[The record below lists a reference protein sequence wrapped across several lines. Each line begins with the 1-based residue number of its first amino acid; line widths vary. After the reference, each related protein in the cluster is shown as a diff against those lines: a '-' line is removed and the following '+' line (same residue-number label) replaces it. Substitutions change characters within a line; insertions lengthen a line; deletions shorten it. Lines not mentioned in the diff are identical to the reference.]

1 MESLTL
7 EFALMVERGD
17 PLQLEKE
24 QFKPLSESN
33 RNSERIV
40 RVQLSYWKDVW
51 RRLKLNKGAIFGL
64 TVLSILTFMAIF
76 GPFMTAYDYQ
86 EQVLL
91 DANLSPNADHW
102 FGTDDLGR
110 DLWARVWWGTRISL
124 FIGIVAAVLDLLI
137 GVIYGSV
144 SGYLGGRVD
153 NVMMRIIEILMG
165 IPNLILIIL
174 IMIFLD
180 PGITAIIIAMVITG
194 WMGMARLVRGQ
205 ILQLKEQ
212 EYVLA
217 ARALGADTRRLLFK
231 HLVPNTMGPIIV
243 SITFTVPG
251 AIFFEAF
258 LSFIGLGLRPPLS
271 SLGVLIND
279 GYKLMQIFPYQFI
292 IPAITISLI
301 MLSFNLLG
309 DGLRDALDPKLRK

>member
-1 MESLTL
+1 MEL
-7 EFALMVERGD
+7 RG
-17 PLQLEKE
+17 EH
-24 QFKPLSESN
+24 FKPLSKTEQDG
-33 RNSERIV
+33 EKIV
-40 RVQLSYWKDVW
+40 RASMSYWQDAW
-51 RRLKLNKGAIFGL
+51 RRLKQNKGAIAGL
-64 TVLSILTFMAIF
+64 IILVIMTFMAIV
-76 GPFMTAYDYQ
+76 GPYMTEYNY
-86 EQVLL
+86 ELQVLT
-91 DANLSPNADHW
+91 DANMEPNQEHW

-137 GVIYGSV
+137 GVLYGTI
-144 SGYLGGRVD
+144 SGYLGGKVD
-153 NVMMRIIEILMG
+153 DIMMRIIEILMG

-174 IMIFLD
+174 ILIFFE
-180 PGITAIIIAMVITG
+180 PGIMSIIMAMVITG

-205 ILQLKEQ
+205 TFQLKEQ

-217 ARALGADTRRLLFK
+217 ARALGANTKRLMLK
-231 HLVPNTMGPIIV
+231 HLIPNAMGPIIV
-243 SITFTVPG
+243 SITFTVPS

-258 LSFIGLGLRPPLS
+258 LSFIGLGLRPPLA

-279 GYKLMQIFPYQFI
+279 GYKLMKIYPYQFLF
-292 IPAITISLI
+292 PAIAISLI

>member
-1 MESLTL
+1 MQ
-7 EFALMVERGD
+7 
-17 PLQLEKE
+17 LQKE
-24 QFKPLSESN
+24 QFQPLPQN
-33 RNSERIV
+33 RQNSDKIV
-40 RVQLSYWKDVW
+40 RTQLSYWQDVW
-51 RRLKLNKGAIFGL
+51 RRLKLNKGAIVGL
-64 TVLSILTFMAIF
+64 VVLSILVIMAII
-76 GPFMTAYDYQ
+76 GPFMTSYGYQ
-86 EQVLL
+86 DQVLT
-91 DANLSPNADHW
+91 DANLSPNAEHW

-144 SGYLGGRVD
+144 SGYLGGKVD
-153 NVMMRIIEILMG
+153 TFMMRFIEILMG

-174 IMIFLD
+174 IMIFLQ

-217 ARALGADTRRLLFK
+217 ARALGADTKRLLFK

-243 SITFTVPG
+243 SITFTVPS

-292 IPAITISLI
+292 IPAVTISLI

>member
-1 MESLTL
+1 
-7 EFALMVERGD
+7 MVERGN
-17 PLQLEKE
+17 PMQIQKE
-24 QFKPLSESN
+24 QFKPLPQGSQHNEK
-33 RNSERIV
+33 IV
-40 RVQLSYWKDVW
+40 RTQLSYWQDVW
-51 RRLKLNKGAIFGL
+51 RRLKLNRGALIGL
-64 TVLSILTFMAIF
+64 IVLSILVFMAIF
-76 GPFMTAYDYQ
+76 GPFMTEYGYQ
-86 EQVLL
+86 EQVLT
-91 DANLSPNADHW
+91 DANLSPNAEHW

-110 DLWARVWWGTRISL
+110 DIWARVWWGTRISL
-124 FIGIVAAVLDLLI
+124 FIGIIAAVLDLLI
-137 GVIYGSV
+137 GVIYGSIA
-144 SGYLGGRVD
+144 GYLGGRAD
-153 NVMMRIIEILMG
+153 NIMMRIIEILMG

-217 ARALGADTRRLLFK
+217 ARALGADTKRLLFK

-243 SITFTVPG
+243 SVTFTVPG

-279 GYKLMQIFPYQFI
+279 GYKLMQIFPYQFL

>member
-1 MESLTL
+1 
-7 EFALMVERGD
+7 MVERGN
-17 PLQLEKE
+17 PMQVQKE
-24 QFKPLSESN
+24 QFKPLPRSSQYNEK
-33 RNSERIV
+33 IV
-40 RVQLSYWKDVW
+40 REQLSYWQDVW
-51 RRLKLNKGAIFGL
+51 RRLKLNRGALLGL
-64 TVLSILTFMAIF
+64 VVLSLLVFMAIF
-76 GPFMTAYDYQ
+76 GPFMTEYGYQ
-86 EQVLL
+86 EQVLT
-91 DANLSPNADHW
+91 DANLSPNGEHW

-110 DLWARVWWGTRISL
+110 DIWARVWWGTRISL

-137 GVIYGSV
+137 GVIYGSIA
-144 SGYLGGRVD
+144 GYLGGRAD
-153 NVMMRIIEILMG
+153 TIMMRIIEILMG

-217 ARALGADTRRLLFK
+217 ARALGADTKRLLFK

-243 SITFTVPG
+243 SVTFTVPA

-279 GYKLMQIFPYQFI
+279 GYKLMQIFPYQFL